1 MPRYTVDR
9 FEGTDWVVLKDEQA
23 KTFLVPRRWL
33 PTDVREGDFVIEA
46 QQAPNTETV
55 SLRLELDPE
64 RPERPERSA
73 RSERE

>member
-9 FEGTDWVVLKDEQA
+9 FEGTDWAVLRDEQA

-33 PTDVREGDFVIEA
+33 PAGVRPGDGVIEA

-55 SLRLELDPE
+55 SLHLELDPE
-64 RPERPERSA
+64 RPERE
-73 RSERE
+73 

>member
-33 PTDVREGDFVIEA
+33 PTDVREGDLVIEA
-46 QQAPNTETV
+46 EQAPNTDTV
-55 SLRLELDPE
+55 SLRLELDPTG
-64 RPERPERSA
+64 
-73 RSERE
+73 RSERMTKIEPERD